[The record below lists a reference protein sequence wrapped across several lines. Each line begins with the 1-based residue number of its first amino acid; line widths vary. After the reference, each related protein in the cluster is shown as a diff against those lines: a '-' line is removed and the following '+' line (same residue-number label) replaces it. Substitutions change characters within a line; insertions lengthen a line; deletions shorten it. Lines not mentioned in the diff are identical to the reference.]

1 MNMKKIL
8 AAGVHVYTSLGVILA
23 FSGALALKEHD
34 IRQFLIVLWIAAVID
49 STDGMM
55 ARYVQVKEVLPNF
68 NGRRLD
74 DIIDYITYAF
84 LPSVALV
91 EFNVLPDALTW
102 IAIFPPLASA
112 YGFSQELAKT
122 EETFVGFPSYWNVVF
137 LYLYIFSLP
146 TWMTV
151 AILLGLSCSVFI
163 PIHYIYPSRT
173 RWMKPVTLTFTSIY
187 GILAIP
193 ICLFPDTELAKTLT
207 LVSLLYPIYYL
218 IASLIFHRKITSK
231 ES

>member
-1 MNMKKIL
+1 MNTKKIL
-8 AAGVHVYTSLGVILA
+8 AAGVHFYTSIGVILA
-23 FSGALALKEHD
+23 FSGAMALNDHD
-34 IRQFLIVLWIAAVID
+34 VRHFLIVLWIAAVID

-55 ARYVQVKEVLPNF
+55 ARYVNVKEVLPSF

-91 EFNVLPDALTW
+91 EFNVLPDSLTW
-102 IAIFPPLASA
+102 LAVFPILASA

-146 TWMTV
+146 TWLV
-151 AILLGLSCSVFI
+151 AAILLGLSCSVFI

-173 RWMKPVTLTFTSIY
+173 RWMKSVTLPLTGVY
-187 GILAIP
+187 GMFVLP
-193 ICLFPDTELAKTLT
+193 LCLFPDAEFANMLT
-207 LVSLLYPIYYL
+207 LVSLLYPVYYL
-218 IASLIFHRKITSK
+218 AASLIFHRQITQQ
-231 ES
+231 E